1 MPNSGLSRSYLTYS
15 QPYRQIGVKVAY
27 KTQVWEKEDTQRTRA
42 IVESAKI
49 LMFLSI
55 FFAIVRRKQK
65 VVGHIVLF
73 LSSDFHHKT
82 KQEKL
87 ALSSQTLSDTSLFC
101 KSLVP
106 NRPSMPYF

>member
-65 VVGHIVLF
+65 VVGPTFIFSLF
-73 LSSDFHHKT
+73 GLSSHNQT
-82 KQEKL
+82 REI
-87 ALSSQTLSDTSLFC
+87 SSFFANS
-101 KSLVP
+101 P
-106 NRPSMPYF
+106 